1 VLAVAAHITAV
12 LGLLL
17 GFVAAVLMYYF
28 PARVIQFTGKGEG
41 QITWVNNPTDEGKRK
56 GRTQIFLSKTAPWL
70 LAAAFLLQLPTL
82 MLPLFEVP
90 PMARVSHVRGVRQGY
105 ESTNGMDEDLRHSQL
120 CAKVA
125 KEFRSQ
131 PEWQSKDEPRT
142 FTSHYNKKLGKCL
155 VKVTSSNVVSGVVL
169 EMQHV
174 YDALEGTVL
183 GGEILRKE
191 LPSHSGEQKTLTITM
206 VRDGKILKDQ
216 DEAREAYQWFETL
229 MKE

>member
-1 VLAVAAHITAV
+1 MLAVAAQIMAV

-17 GFVAAVLMYYF
+17 GLVAAVLMYYF
-28 PARVIQFTGKGEG
+28 PARVIQFTEKGEG
-41 QITWVNNPTDEGKRK
+41 QITWVNNSTDEGKRK
-56 GRTQIFLSKTAPWL
+56 GRTQIVLSKTAPWL
-70 LAAAFLLQLPTL
+70 LAMAFLLQLPAL
-82 MLPLFEVP
+82 MLPLFEAP
-90 PMARVSHVRGVRQGY
+90 PSARVSGVRGVGQGF
-105 ESTNGMDEDLRHSQL
+105 ESTSSTSEDLRYSQL
-120 CAKVA
+120 CAKA
-125 KEFRSQ
+125 TREFRSQ
-131 PEWQSKDEPRT
+131 PEWKNEDEART

-155 VKVTSSNVVSGVVL
+155 VKVVRSNLVSGVVL

-191 LPSHSGEQKTLTITM
+191 APSPGGEQKTLTITM
-206 VRDGKILKDQ
+206 VRDGKILKDK